1 MCIPQASMISKKITN
16 YTPNASFVPVPTAV
30 KAGPTKCYPTL
41 YIRSTVSNPLDQY
54 STTVLVYVPSN
65 TPIPYA
71 TNPPIEPTEEFKTI
85 VSYITESFPFPIAPI
100 LYEPKTFLLQ
110 LEYLKQDLIGD
121 ASTYKSAV
129 YHSKK
134 SLLLA
139 INVPLKILTVHL
151 QNHQTQSSTS
161 LNLNPDIKAEA
172 TIKTHRFQKYKNH
185 MTDIVPPPT
194 PGGSHTT
201 AYSHD
206 VVSQTR

>member
-85 VSYITESFPFPIAPI
+85 VSDITDALPCIISLISN
-100 LYEPKTFLLQ
+100 EPETVLL
-110 LEYLKQDLIGD
+110 
-121 ASTYKSAV
+121 
-129 YHSKK
+129 
-134 SLLLA
+134 
-139 INVPLKILTVHL
+139 HL
-151 QNHQTQSSTS
+151 
-161 LNLNPDIKAEA
+161 
-172 TIKTHRFQKYKNH
+172 
-185 MTDIVPPPT
+185 
-194 PGGSHTT
+194 
-201 AYSHD
+201 
-206 VVSQTR
+206 